1 MRKIAALTIGIL
13 LIFVSSAMA
22 EEYVFDR
29 ILVKVNDGIITESDL
44 QMKLKDIKKKAEEQ
58 GKEISPEAMKQ
69 IRSKILEKMVEDLLL
84 DLEAQSYGITVDDE
98 DIDEEIAYIKSKQNL
113 SDDDLLELLSQDGLT
128 IADFREQL
136 RDTIKKN
143 RIVNHMVHNKV
154 LVTDT
159 ELKKEYEENIDK
171 YSTGE
176 MVDISV
182 IVLPADVASEEVLK
196 RIGDG
201 EMTFAE
207 AADQYSIGP
216 GAGDGGKVN
225 DVMRE
230 ALAKEWQDAL
240 KGLETGEMTE
250 PTLIGGKETIILLRK
265 VKPGKVTPFKE
276 VKDKLLKRM
285 MGERRRE
292 IFEEYFEELHE
303 KAVITYMDSN
313 KGGE

>member
-13 LIFVSSAMA
+13 LIFASAAMA

-44 QMKLKDIKKKAEEQ
+44 QMKLKNVKEKAKEQ
-58 GKEISPEAMKQ
+58 GKEITPEAMEQ
-69 IRSKILEKMVEDLLL
+69 IRAKILDKMVEDLLL
-84 DLEAQSYGITVDDE
+84 DMEAQTYGITVDDE
-98 DIDEEIAYIKSKQNL
+98 DVDEEIAYIKSQRNL
-113 SDDDLLELLSQDGLT
+113 SDEQLLEILSQDGLT
-128 IADFREQL
+128 IADFRDQL
-136 RDTIKKN
+136 RDSIKKN

-159 ELKKEYEENIDK
+159 ELKQEYEQNIDQ

-182 IVLPADVASEEVLK
+182 IVLPVDVASEEVLK
-196 RIGDG
+196 RINDG

-207 AADQYSIGP
+207 AANKYSVGP

-225 DVMRE
+225 DVMRQ
-230 ALAKEWQDAL
+230 ALAQEWQDAL
-240 KGLETGEMTE
+240 KGLEPGQMTA

-265 VKPGKVTPFKE
+265 VKPGEVTPFKE

-285 MGERRRE
+285 MAERRKE

-303 KAVITYMDSN
+303 KAVITYMDKN
-313 KGGE
+313 NGGE